1 MYNSSSSL
9 SVSLF
14 RVNTNH
20 DLSVP
25 VHEYV
30 YVLGGSMT
38 CGGTMFVLSLRVFCV
53 CTFATALSMH
63 EEYNVC
69 LRIKN
74 K

>member
-30 YVLGGSMT
+30 YVVECVD
-38 CGGTMFVLSLRVFCV
+38 CGGTIFVAWVLYAHSL
-53 CTFATALSMH
+53 
-63 EEYNVC
+63 
-69 LRIKN
+69 
-74 K
+74 

>member
-14 RVNTNH
+14 CVNTNH

-30 YVLGGSMT
+30 YVLGSVYILRCVCSACT
-38 CGGTMFVLSLRVFCV
+38 LAINALSL
-53 CTFATALSMH
+53 H
-63 EEYNVC
+63 EEYMCVC